1 MLCSVLTDCCRAAET
16 VKKELSQE
24 YGVPLFPPKP
34 KPEGLTPGAEVHP
47 YNVRRAAV
55 ALRSQGQKLPERRR
69 QQLQKLVRGYVNQ
82 GKSGSQLDGEGWLS
96 QEEMEQALLAGL
108 APRQK
113 RRTLRQLAAE
123 KARTGG
129 NSNDCA
135 QSDEDAAQHNDS
147 LAHEDAAQ
155 HNDSSGHE
163 DAARHNDSSAYEG
176 DADITS
182 QGHDTSK
189 QLHEDPSD
197 DVHDASA
204 EAQSMADS
212 VTQEQD
218 EVSVQSS
225 ANESLDKSP
234 AAALPQ
240 SADQM
245 LPNMPLKMHSNT
257 YGQPANNLGKVDE
270 AVLHGH
276 KQAQQEVEVQQYG
289 KAVSA
294 EDSNGHLWHGK
305 NVVAAAMA
313 EGGTDAL
320 LQLIQRFRKSFTDA
334 LQPKFLPA
342 AWHVTHRWSLL
353 TLFLAC

>member
-1 MLCSVLTDCCRAAET
+1 MQWATDLFWNDAVLLVCLGHSHMTMLCSVLTDCCRAAET
-16 VKKELSQE
+16 VKKELSQQ

-96 QEEMEQALLAGL
+96 PEEMEQALLAGL

-129 NSNDCA
+129 NSNDSA

-147 LAHEDAAQ
+147 SAHE
-155 HNDSSGHE
+155 
-163 DAARHNDSSAYEG
+163 G
-176 DADITS
+176 DTTF
-182 QGHDTSK
+182 QGDHTSK
-189 QLHEDPSD
+189 QLHDRPSD
-197 DVHDASA
+197 DVHDANA

-212 VTQEQD
+212 ITQEQD

-225 ANESLDKSP
+225 ANESLDKHP

-245 LPNMPLKMHSNT
+245 LPNMPLKVHFNT
-257 YGQPANNLGKVDE
+257 HGQPANKLGKVDE
-270 AVLHGH
+270 AVLHGD
-276 KQAQQEVEVQQYG
+276 KQAQQEAEVQQFG

-334 LQPKFLPA
+334 LQPNFLPA